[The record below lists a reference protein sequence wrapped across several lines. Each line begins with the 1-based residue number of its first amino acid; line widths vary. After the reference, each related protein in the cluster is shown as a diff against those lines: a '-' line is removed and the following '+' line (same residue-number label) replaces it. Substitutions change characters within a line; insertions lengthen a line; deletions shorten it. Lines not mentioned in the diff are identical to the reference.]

1 MKTHSDELTLF
12 VAVVEAGSFRQA
24 AENLGMDNSVVSRGI
39 KRLEEKLA
47 TLLLN
52 RTTRRVSLTEEG
64 SWYYQRAVKI
74 LSEMSEAEGLLLM
87 RREQPEGVLRV
98 DAATPFILHRLVPI
112 IGEFR
117 RRYPGIELQLHSS
130 EGFINLMERRVDMA
144 IRIGELSDSSLRAL
158 PLGRSRLRLLA
169 SPAYLSERGTPR
181 QPADLLAGHELL
193 GFLHPDHLNHWPLLS
208 AEQGDRFPI
217 TPTLRASSGETLR
230 QLALRG
236 QGIVCLS
243 DFMTGEDRASGALV
257 EVLARS
263 NSGASRPIN
272 GVFYSDAQRDIRLR
286 VWLDFLKEQLGAE
299 AL

>member
-39 KRLEEKLA
+39 KRLEEKLS
-47 TLLLN
+47 TVLLN

-64 SWYYQRAVKI
+64 SWFYQRAVKI
-74 LSEMSEAEGLLLM
+74 LTEMSEAEGHLLM
-87 RREQPEGVLRV
+87 RREQPEGILRV

-117 RRYPGIELQLHSS
+117 RRYPAIELQLHSS

-144 IRIGELSDSSLRAL
+144 IRIGELTDSSLRAL

-169 SPAYLSERGTPR
+169 SPGYLSESGTPR
-181 QPADLLAGHELL
+181 QPADLLSGHELL

-208 AEQGDRFPI
+208 AEQGDRFAI
-217 TPTLRASSGETLR
+217 TPSLRASSGETLR

-243 DFMTGEDRASGALV
+243 DFMTGQDRESRALV
-257 EVLARS
+257 EVLARN

-272 GVFYSDAQRDIRLR
+272 AVFYSDAQRDIRLR
-286 VWLDFLKEQLGAE
+286 VWLDFLKEQLGSHS
-299 AL
+299 L

>member
-39 KRLEEKLA
+39 KRLEEKLS
-47 TLLLN
+47 TVLLN

-64 SWYYQRAVKI
+64 SWFYQRAVKI
-74 LSEMSEAEGLLLM
+74 LTEMSEAEGHLLM
-87 RREQPEGVLRV
+87 RKAQPAGILRV

-117 RRYPGIELQLHSS
+117 RRYPAIELQLHSS

-144 IRIGELSDSSLRAL
+144 IRIGELADSSLRAL
-158 PLGRSRLRLLA
+158 PLGHSRLRLLA
-169 SPAYLSERGTPR
+169 SPAYLSERSTPR

-208 AEQGDRFPI
+208 AEQGDRFAI
-217 TPTLRASSGETLR
+217 TPSLRASSGETLR
-230 QLALRG
+230 QLALAG

-243 DFMTGEDRASGALV
+243 DFMTGPDRASGALV

-272 GVFYSDAQRDIRLR
+272 AVFYSDAQRDIRLR
-286 VWLDFLKEQLGAE
+286 VWLDFLKEQLRSHT
-299 AL
+299 L

>member
-1 MKTHSDELTLF
+1 
-12 VAVVEAGSFRQA
+12 
-24 AENLGMDNSVVSRGI
+24 
-39 KRLEEKLA
+39 
-47 TLLLN
+47 
-52 RTTRRVSLTEEG
+52 
-64 SWYYQRAVKI
+64 QRAVKI
-74 LSEMSEAEGLLLM
+74 LTEMSEAEGHLLM

-117 RRYPGIELQLHSS
+117 RRYPAIELQLHSS

-144 IRIGELSDSSLRAL
+144 IRIGELTDSSLRAL

-181 QPADLLAGHELL
+181 QPADLLSGHELL

-208 AEQGDRFPI
+208 AEQGDRFAI
-217 TPTLRASSGETLR
+217 TPSLRASSGETLR
-230 QLALRG
+230 QLALAG

-243 DFMTGEDRASGALV
+243 DFMTGPDRESGALV

-272 GVFYSDAQRDIRLR
+272 AVFYSDAQRDIRLR
-286 VWLDFLKEQLGAE
+286 VWLDFLKEQLGSHT
-299 AL
+299 L

>member
-12 VAVVEAGSFRQA
+12 AAVVEAGSFRQA

-47 TLLLN
+47 TVLLN

-64 SWYYQRAVKI
+64 SWFYQRAVKV
-74 LSEMSEAEGLLLM
+74 LTEMSEAESHLLM
-87 RREQPEGVLRV
+87 RREQPKGVLRV

-144 IRIGELSDSSLRAL
+144 IRIGELTDSSLRAL
-158 PLGRSRLRLLA
+158 SLGRSKLRLLA
-169 SPAYLSERGTPR
+169 SPDYLAERGTPR
-181 QPADLLAGHELL
+181 QPADLLSGHELL

-208 AEQGDRFPI
+208 SEQGDRFAI

-263 NSGASRPIN
+263 NSGASRPIHA
-272 GVFYSDAQRDIRLR
+272 VFYSDAQRDIRLR

>member
-39 KRLEEKLA
+39 KRLEEKLS
-47 TLLLN
+47 TVLLN

-64 SWYYQRAVKI
+64 SWFYQRAVKI
-74 LSEMSEAEGLLLM
+74 LTEMSEAEGHLLM
-87 RREQPEGVLRV
+87 RKEQPEGILRV

-117 RRYPGIELQLHSS
+117 RRYPAIELQLHSS

-144 IRIGELSDSSLRAL
+144 IRIGELTDSSLRAL

-169 SPAYLSERGTPR
+169 SPAYLNERGTPR
-181 QPADLLAGHELL
+181 QPADLLASHELL

-230 QLALRG
+230 QLALAG

-243 DFMTGEDRASGALV
+243 DFMTGPDRASGALV

-272 GVFYSDAQRDIRLR
+272 AVFYSDAQRDIRLR
-286 VWLDFLKEQLGAE
+286 VWLDFIKEQLGSHT
-299 AL
+299 L

>member
-39 KRLEEKLA
+39 KRLEEKLS
-47 TLLLN
+47 TVLLN

-64 SWYYQRAVKI
+64 SWFYQRAVKI
-74 LSEMSEAEGLLLM
+74 LTEMSEAEGHLLM

-117 RRYPGIELQLHSS
+117 RRYPAIELQLHSS

-144 IRIGELSDSSLRAL
+144 IRIGELTDSSLRVL

-181 QPADLLAGHELL
+181 QPTDLLSGHELL

-208 AEQGDRFPI
+208 AEQGDRFAI
-217 TPTLRASSGETLR
+217 TPSLRASSGETLR
-230 QLALRG
+230 QLALAG

-243 DFMTGEDRASGALV
+243 DFMTGPDRESGALV

-272 GVFYSDAQRDIRLR
+272 AVFYSDAQRDIRLR
-286 VWLDFLKEQLGAE
+286 VWLDFLKEQLGSHT
-299 AL
+299 L